1 MVSAVE
7 PGRLVVLSSLGEPL
21 RAEIDFAQQSGERA
35 VPVMQ
40 LAPAEAYAAAGLRYD
55 PALAAAR
62 LRFDIRP
69 DGRYFYTLQTARAIT
84 QTSLALLFELEAP
97 PPRKVRRY
105 QLLLDPQI
113 APGSTQFYPAVIVSR
128 APVARS
134 TASAS
139 APAAAIPERE
149 IARLQSQIDA
159 QGKSL
164 AAMLERVAAMEKA
177 VKDLQRQLGA
187 PAAAPGAKSA
197 ADAPKP
203 ATEKA
208 VAPPPAAEKPA
219 PEKKATDKPAVEKA
233 ESATAPPAAAPAAP
247 AAPAPAAKPAAP
259 PPAKTP
265 SAAAAELAERQARS
279 DSWLNHSLLIL
290 AGGLLVMLIGIGGWM
305 FYGPPSKEAAKVK
318 AGKKADKAQAQ

>member
-21 RAEIDFAQQSGERA
+21 RAEIDFVQPAGQRA
-35 VPVMQ
+35 VPVMH

-69 DGRYFYTLQTARAIT
+69 DGRPFYTLQSARAI
-84 QTSLALLFELEAP
+84 QATSLALLFEIEAP
-97 PPRKVRRY
+97 PPRRTRGY

-113 APGSTQFYPAVIVSR
+113 AAGSTQFYPAVLVSR

-134 TASAS
+134 AAS

-149 IARLQSQIDA
+149 IARLQSQLDA
-159 QGKSL
+159 QGRSL
-164 AAMLERVAAMEKA
+164 AAMLERVAAMEKT
-177 VKDLQRQLGA
+177 VKELQRQLGA
-187 PAAAPGAKSA
+187 PAATPVV
-197 ADAPKP
+197 KP
-203 ATEKA
+203 APEPIAKPA
-208 VAPPPAAEKPA
+208 VEQSAVQQPAAEKPA
-219 PEKKATDKPAVEKA
+219 A
-233 ESATAPPAAAPAAP
+233 EQQQSAAAPAPAPP
-247 AAPAPAAKPAAP
+247 AAPAPAPKPSAVP

-305 FYGPPSKEAAKVK
+305 FYGPPSREAGKVK
-318 AGKKADKAQAQ
+318 ADKKAGKADKAAAQ

>member
-7 PGRLVVLSSLGEPL
+7 PGRLVLLSSLGEPL
-21 RAEIDFAQQSGERA
+21 RAEIDFVQPAGQRA
-35 VPVMQ
+35 VPVMH

-69 DGRYFYTLQTARAIT
+69 DGRPFYTLQSARAIR
-84 QTSLALLFELEAP
+84 QTSLALLFEIEAP
-97 PPRKVRRY
+97 PPRRTRGY

-113 APGSTQFYPAVIVSR
+113 APGSTQFYPAVLVSR
-128 APVARS
+128 APAARAAA
-134 TASAS
+134 ASS
-139 APAAAIPERE
+139 GTAIPERE

-177 VKDLQRQLGA
+177 VKELQRQLGA
-187 PAAAPGAKSA
+187 PAVAPAA
-197 ADAPKP
+197 KP
-203 ATEKA
+203 APEPAAKPA
-208 VAPPPAAEKPA
+208 VEQPAVQQPAAEKPA
-219 PEKKATDKPAVEKA
+219 A
-233 ESATAPPAAAPAAP
+233 EQQQSAAAPAPP
-247 AAPAPAAKPAAP
+247 AAPAPAPKPSAVP

-305 FYGPPSKEAAKVK
+305 FYGPPSKEAGKVK
-318 AGKKADKAQAQ
+318 ADKKAGKADKAAAQ